1 MKKNTITSFSFFFA
15 TLLILICLS
24 LNIKADEDFSFLN
37 VYKKALLNS
46 NIIKK
51 NEFLLN
57 SKTNLISNAYSNKD
71 WNLDFTSSL
80 TLDNKRS
87 DNIGDYVDHKTTVN
101 TISLDKTLIDF
112 GFTDKS
118 VEIAL
123 NNKKIASNNLLL
135 AKQNLFINTLSS
147 YLNVYNSNKILDLRV
162 SNVNR
167 FKTAVKAAK
176 LKLSAGAITPTTVSE
191 AEARLARSEYELAT
205 SKTEQI
211 NYVNEFKSLIG
222 EDFNLKKMILPEF
235 KYSLPK
241 SIKEAESLA
250 LNTNLNILNIKLA
263 KKNAELLKAKQL
275 ASSYPSLDLDFYLKN
290 SESNSDSSVDDYSS
304 YGTILTFKSSLLRNK
319 SESSLILSLDNN
331 YKSILEEQNELIRV
345 SKLNTLSLFNK
356 YINSDFNVIAA
367 NKEYNASKLALNG
380 VKKEEEFGLR
390 TLLDVLDIEVD
401 LMNSEVRLLKSK
413 SDQLLNKYR
422 LLIDIGKYN
431 F

>member
-1 MKKNTITSFSFFFA
+1 MQKNITSSFSFFFII
-15 TLLILICLS
+15 ILICLS
-24 LNIKADEDFSFLN
+24 FKIKADENFSFSN
-37 VYKKALLNS
+37 AYKKALSNS
-46 NIIKK
+46 NMIKK

-57 SKTNLISNAYSNKD
+57 SKSNLINNAYSNKD

-80 TLDNKRS
+80 TLDNKKS
-87 DNIGDYVDHKTTVN
+87 DNIGDYVDQKTTVN

-205 SKTEQI
+205 SKTEQL

-222 EDFNLKKMILPEF
+222 EDFNLKKMNLPEF

-241 SIKEAESLA
+241 TIKEAESLA
-250 LNTNLNILNIKLA
+250 LNSNLNILNITLA

-290 SESNSDSSVDDYSS
+290 SESDSNSSVNDYSS

-413 SDQLLNKYR
+413 SDQLLNKYK

>member
-1 MKKNTITSFSFFFA
+1 MQKNITSSFSFFF
-15 TLLILICLS
+15 IIIVICFSFKL
-24 LNIKADEDFSFLN
+24 KADENFSFSN
-37 VYKKALLNS
+37 AYKKALSNS
-46 NIIKK
+46 NMIKK

-57 SKTNLISNAYSNKD
+57 SKSNLISNAYSNKD

-80 TLDNKRS
+80 TLDNKKS
-87 DNIGDYVDHKTTVN
+87 DNIGDYVDQKTTVN

-176 LKLSAGAITPTTVSE
+176 LKLSAGTITPTTVSE

-211 NYVNEFKSLIG
+211 NYMNEFKSLIG
-222 EDFNLKKMILPEF
+222 EDFNLKKMNLPEF
-235 KYSLPK
+235 KYSLPET
-241 SIKEAESLA
+241 IKEAESLA
-250 LNTNLNILNIKLA
+250 LNSNLNILNITLA

-290 SESNSDSSVDDYSS
+290 SESDSNSSVNDYSS

-413 SDQLLNKYR
+413 SDQLLNKYK

>member
-1 MKKNTITSFSFFFA
+1 MQKNITSSFSFFF
-15 TLLILICLS
+15 IIIVICLS
-24 LNIKADEDFSFLN
+24 FKIKADENFSFSN
-37 VYKKALLNS
+37 AYKKALSNS
-46 NIIKK
+46 NMIKK

-57 SKTNLISNAYSNKD
+57 SKSNLISNAYSNKD

-80 TLDNKRS
+80 TLDNKKS
-87 DNIGDYVDHKTTVN
+87 DNIGDYLDQKTTVN

-135 AKQNLFINTLSS
+135 AKQNLFINTLTS

-176 LKLSAGAITPTTVSE
+176 LKLSAGTITPTTVSE

-222 EDFNLKKMILPEF
+222 EDFNLKKMNLPEF

-250 LNTNLNILNIKLA
+250 LNSNLNILNIELA

-290 SESNSDSSVDDYSS
+290 SESDSNSSVNDYSS

-413 SDQLLNKYR
+413 SDQLLNKYK

>member
-1 MKKNTITSFSFFFA
+1 MQKNITSSFSFFF
-15 TLLILICLS
+15 IIIVICLS
-24 LNIKADEDFSFLN
+24 FKIKADENFSFSN
-37 VYKKALLNS
+37 AYKKALSNS
-46 NIIKK
+46 NMIKK

-57 SKTNLISNAYSNKD
+57 SKSNLISNAYSNKD

-80 TLDNKRS
+80 TLDNKKS
-87 DNIGDYVDHKTTVN
+87 DNIGDYVDQKTTVN

-176 LKLSAGAITPTTVSE
+176 LKLSAGTITPTTVSE

-222 EDFNLKKMILPEF
+222 EDFNLKKMNLPEF

-241 SIKEAESLA
+241 TIKEAESLA
-250 LNTNLNILNIKLA
+250 LNSNLNILNITLA

-290 SESNSDSSVDDYSS
+290 SESDSNSSVNDYSS

-413 SDQLLNKYR
+413 SDQLLNKYK

>member
-1 MKKNTITSFSFFFA
+1 MQKNITSSFSFFF
-15 TLLILICLS
+15 IIIVICLS
-24 LNIKADEDFSFLN
+24 FKIKADENFSFSN
-37 VYKKALLNS
+37 AYKKALSNS
-46 NIIKK
+46 NMINK

-57 SKTNLISNAYSNKD
+57 SKSNLISNAYSNKD

-80 TLDNKRS
+80 TLDNKKS
-87 DNIGDYVDHKTTVN
+87 DNIGDYIDQKTTVN

-118 VEIAL
+118 IEIAL

-135 AKQNLFINTLSS
+135 SKQNLFINTLSS

-176 LKLSAGAITPTTVSE
+176 LKLSAGTITPTTVSE

-222 EDFNLKKMILPEF
+222 EDFNLKKMNLPEF

-241 SIKEAESLA
+241 TIKEAESLA
-250 LNTNLNILNIKLA
+250 LNSNLNILNITLA

-275 ASSYPSLDLDFYLKN
+275 ASSYPSLDFDFYLKN
-290 SESNSDSSVDDYSS
+290 SESDSNSSVDDYSS

-413 SDQLLNKYR
+413 SDQLLNKYK

>member
-1 MKKNTITSFSFFFA
+1 MQKNITSSFSFFF
-15 TLLILICLS
+15 IIIVISLS
-24 LNIKADEDFSFLN
+24 FKIKADENFSFSN
-37 VYKKALLNS
+37 AYKKALSNS
-46 NIIKK
+46 NMIKK

-57 SKTNLISNAYSNKD
+57 SKSNLISNAYSNKD

-80 TLDNKRS
+80 TLDNKKS
-87 DNIGDYVDHKTTVN
+87 DNIGDYVDQKTTVN

-176 LKLSAGAITPTTVSE
+176 LKLSAGTITPTTVSE

-211 NYVNEFKSLIG
+211 NYMNEFKSLIG
-222 EDFNLKKMILPEF
+222 EDFNLKKMNLPEF

-241 SIKEAESLA
+241 TIKEAESLA
-250 LNTNLNILNIKLA
+250 LNSNLNILNITLA

-290 SESNSDSSVDDYSS
+290 SESDSNSSVNDYSS
-304 YGTILTFKSSLLRNK
+304 YGTILTFKSSLFRNK

-331 YKSILEEQNELIRV
+331 YQSILEEQNELIRV

-413 SDQLLNKYR
+413 SDQLLNKYK

>member
-1 MKKNTITSFSFFFA
+1 MQKNITSSFSFFF
-15 TLLILICLS
+15 IIIVICLS
-24 LNIKADEDFSFLN
+24 FKIKADENFSFSN
-37 VYKKALLNS
+37 AYKKALSNS
-46 NIIKK
+46 NMIKK

-57 SKTNLISNAYSNKD
+57 SKSNLISNAYSNKD

-80 TLDNKRS
+80 TLDNKKS
-87 DNIGDYVDHKTTVN
+87 DNIGDYVDQKTTVN

-176 LKLSAGAITPTTVSE
+176 LKLSAGTITPTTVSE

-222 EDFNLKKMILPEF
+222 EDFNLKKMNLPEF

-241 SIKEAESLA
+241 TIKEAESLA
-250 LNTNLNILNIKLA
+250 LNSNLNILNITLA

-290 SESNSDSSVDDYSS
+290 SESDSNSSVNDYSS
-304 YGTILTFKSSLLRNK
+304 YGTILTFRSSLLRNK

-356 YINSDFNVIAA
+356 YINSDFSVIAA

-413 SDQLLNKYR
+413 SDQLLNKYK

>member
-1 MKKNTITSFSFFFA
+1 MQKNITSSFSFFF
-15 TLLILICLS
+15 IIIVICLS
-24 LNIKADEDFSFLN
+24 FKIKADENFSFSN
-37 VYKKALLNS
+37 AYKKALSNS
-46 NIIKK
+46 NMIKK
-51 NEFLLN
+51 NEFLLK

-80 TLDNKRS
+80 TLDNKKS
-87 DNIGDYVDHKTTVN
+87 DNIGDYVDQKTTVN

-176 LKLSAGAITPTTVSE
+176 LKLSAGTITPTTVSE

-222 EDFNLKKMILPEF
+222 EDFNLKKMNLPEF

-241 SIKEAESLA
+241 TIKEAESLA
-250 LNTNLNILNIKLA
+250 LNSNLNILNITLA

-290 SESNSDSSVDDYSS
+290 SESDSNSSVNDYSS

-413 SDQLLNKYR
+413 SDQLLNKYK

>member
-1 MKKNTITSFSFFFA
+1 MPKNITSSLSFF
-15 TLLILICLS
+15 LIIVICL
-24 LNIKADEDFSFLN
+24 NFKIKADENFSFSN
-37 VYKKALLNS
+37 AYKKALSNS
-46 NIIKK
+46 NMIKK

-80 TLDNKRS
+80 TLDNKKS
-87 DNIGDYVDHKTTVN
+87 DNSGDYVDQKTTVN

-118 VEIAL
+118 LEIAL
-123 NNKKIASNNLLL
+123 NNKKIAYNNLLL
-135 AKQNLFINTLSS
+135 AKQNLFINTLTS
-147 YLNVYNSNKILDLRV
+147 YLNVYNSNKILDLRA

-176 LKLSAGAITPTTVSE
+176 FKLSAGTITPTTVSE

-205 SKTEQI
+205 SKTEQL

-222 EDFNLKKMILPEF
+222 EGFNLKKMNLPEF

-250 LNTNLNILNIKLA
+250 LNSNLNILNITLA

-290 SESNSDSSVDDYSS
+290 SESDSNSSVNDYSS

-319 SESSLILSLDNN
+319 SESSLILSLDND

-356 YINSDFNVIAA
+356 YINSDVNVIAA

-413 SDQLLNKYR
+413 SDQLLNKYK

>member
-1 MKKNTITSFSFFFA
+1 MQKNITSSFSFFF
-15 TLLILICLS
+15 LIIVICLS
-24 LNIKADEDFSFLN
+24 FKIKADENFSFSN
-37 VYKKALLNS
+37 AYKKALSNS
-46 NIIKK
+46 NMIKK

-57 SKTNLISNAYSNKD
+57 SKSNLISNAYSNKD

-80 TLDNKRS
+80 TLDNKKS
-87 DNIGDYVDHKTTVN
+87 DNIGDYVDQKTTVN

-176 LKLSAGAITPTTVSE
+176 LKLSAGTITPSTVSE

-211 NYVNEFKSLIG
+211 NYMNEFKSLIG
-222 EDFNLKKMILPEF
+222 EDFNFKKMNLPEF
-235 KYSLPK
+235 KYSLPN

-250 LNTNLNILNIKLA
+250 LNSNLNILNITLA

-290 SESNSDSSVDDYSS
+290 SESDSNSSVNDYSS
-304 YGTILTFKSSLLRNK
+304 YGTVLTFKSSLLRNK
-319 SESSLILSLDNN
+319 SELSLILSLDND

-345 SKLNTLSLFNK
+345 SKLNTLSLYNN
-356 YINSDFNVIAA
+356 YINSDFSVIAA
-367 NKEYNASKLALNG
+367 NKEYNASKLALDG

-401 LMNSEVRLLKSK
+401 VMNSEVRLLKSK
-413 SDQLLNKYR
+413 SDQLLNKYK

>member
-1 MKKNTITSFSFFFA
+1 MQKNITTSFSSFFI
-15 TLLILICLS
+15 TVLILICFS
-24 LNIKADEDFSFLN
+24 FKIKADEDFSFLN

-51 NEFLLN
+51 NQFLLN
-57 SKTNLISNAYSNKD
+57 SKTNLISNAYSKKD

-80 TLDNKRS
+80 TLDNKKS
-87 DNIGDYVDHKTTVN
+87 DNIGDYVDQKTTVN
-101 TISLDKTLIDF
+101 TISLDKTLTDF
-112 GFTDKS
+112 GFTDKG

-135 AKQNLFINTLSS
+135 AKQNLFINTLES
-147 YLNVYNSNKILDLRV
+147 YLNVYNSSKILELRL

-167 FKTAVKAAK
+167 FKTAVKASK
-176 LKLSAGAITPTTVSE
+176 LKLSAGTITPTTVSE

-205 SKTEQI
+205 SKTEQLHYM
-211 NYVNEFKSLIG
+211 NDFKSLIG
-222 EDFNLKKMILPEF
+222 EDFNIKKMKFPEF

-241 SIKEAESLA
+241 SIEEAESLS
-250 LNTNLNILNIKLA
+250 LSSNLRMLNIILT
-263 KKNAELLKAKQL
+263 KKNAQLLKDKQL
-275 ASSYPSLDLDFYLKN
+275 ASSYPSLDLDFYIKS
-290 SESNSDSSVDDYSS
+290 SESDSNSSVNDYSS
-304 YGTILTFKSSLLRNK
+304 YGTTLTFKSSLFRNK
-319 SESSLILSLDNN
+319 SETSLILSLDDDYN
-331 YKSILEEQNELIRV
+331 SILEEEKELTRV
-345 SKLNTLSLFNK
+345 SKLKTLSLFNN
-356 YINSDFNVIAA
+356 YINSDFSVIAA
-367 NKEYNASKLALNG
+367 NKEYKASKLALDG

-413 SDQLLNKYR
+413 SDQLLNKYK

>member
-1 MKKNTITSFSFFFA
+1 MQKNITTSFSSFFI
-15 TLLILICLS
+15 TVLILICFS
-24 LNIKADEDFSFLN
+24 FKIKADEDFSFLN

-57 SKTNLISNAYSNKD
+57 SKSNLISNAYSNKD

-80 TLDNKRS
+80 TLDNKKS
-87 DNIGDYVDHKTTVN
+87 DNIGDYVDQKTTVN

-135 AKQNLFINTLSS
+135 AKQNLFIDTLSS

-176 LKLSAGAITPTTVSE
+176 LKLSAGTITPTTVSE

-222 EDFNLKKMILPEF
+222 EDFNLKKMNLPEF

-241 SIKEAESLA
+241 TIKEAESLA
-250 LNTNLNILNIKLA
+250 LNSNLNILNITLA

-290 SESNSDSSVDDYSS
+290 SESDSNSSVNDYSS

-413 SDQLLNKYR
+413 SDQLLNKYK

>member
-1 MKKNTITSFSFFFA
+1 MQKNITSSFSFFF
-15 TLLILICLS
+15 IIIVICLS
-24 LNIKADEDFSFLN
+24 FKIKADENFSFSN
-37 VYKKALLNS
+37 AYKKALSNS
-46 NIIKK
+46 NMIKK

-57 SKTNLISNAYSNKD
+57 SKSNLISNAYSNKD

-80 TLDNKRS
+80 TLDNKKS
-87 DNIGDYVDHKTTVN
+87 DHIGDYVDQKTTVN

-176 LKLSAGAITPTTVSE
+176 LKLSAGTITPTTVSE

-222 EDFNLKKMILPEF
+222 EDFNLKKMNLPEF

-241 SIKEAESLA
+241 TIKEAESLA
-250 LNTNLNILNIKLA
+250 LNSNLNILNITLA

-290 SESNSDSSVDDYSS
+290 SESDSNSSVNDYSS

-413 SDQLLNKYR
+413 SDQLLNKYK

>member
-1 MKKNTITSFSFFFA
+1 MQKNITSSFSFFFII
-15 TLLILICLS
+15 ILICLS
-24 LNIKADEDFSFLN
+24 FKIKADENFSFSN
-37 VYKKALLNS
+37 AYKKALSNS
-46 NIIKK
+46 NMIKK

-57 SKTNLISNAYSNKD
+57 SKSNLISNAYSNKD

-80 TLDNKRS
+80 TLDNKKS
-87 DNIGDYVDHKTTVN
+87 DNIGDYVDQKTTVN

-176 LKLSAGAITPTTVSE
+176 LKLSAGTITPTTVSE

-222 EDFNLKKMILPEF
+222 EDFNLKKMNLPEF

-241 SIKEAESLA
+241 TIKEAESLA
-250 LNTNLNILNIKLA
+250 LNSNLNILNITLA

-290 SESNSDSSVDDYSS
+290 SESDSNSSVNDYSS

-413 SDQLLNKYR
+413 SDQLLNKYK

>member
-1 MKKNTITSFSFFFA
+1 MQKNITSSFSFFF
-15 TLLILICLS
+15 IIIVICLS
-24 LNIKADEDFSFLN
+24 FKIKADENFSFSN
-37 VYKKALLNS
+37 AYKKAISNS
-46 NIIKK
+46 NMIKK

-57 SKTNLISNAYSNKD
+57 SKSNLISNAYSNKD

-80 TLDNKRS
+80 TLDNKKS
-87 DNIGDYVDHKTTVN
+87 DNIGDYVDQKTTVN

-176 LKLSAGAITPTTVSE
+176 LKLSAGTITPTTVSE

-222 EDFNLKKMILPEF
+222 EDFNLKKMNLPEF

-241 SIKEAESLA
+241 TIKEAESLA
-250 LNTNLNILNIKLA
+250 LNSNLNILNITLA

-290 SESNSDSSVDDYSS
+290 SESDSNSSVNDYSS

-319 SESSLILSLDNN
+319 SETSLILSLDNN

-413 SDQLLNKYR
+413 SDQLLNKYK

>member
-1 MKKNTITSFSFFFA
+1 MQKNITSSLSFF
-15 TLLILICLS
+15 LIIVICL
-24 LNIKADEDFSFLN
+24 NFKIKADENFSFSN
-37 VYKKALLNS
+37 AYKKALSNS
-46 NIIKK
+46 NMIKK

-80 TLDNKRS
+80 TLDNKKS
-87 DNIGDYVDHKTTVN
+87 DNIGDYVDQKTTVN

-135 AKQNLFINTLSS
+135 AKQNLFIKTLMS

-176 LKLSAGAITPTTVSE
+176 LKLSAGTITPTTVSE

-222 EDFNLKKMILPEF
+222 EDFNLKKMNLPEF

-241 SIKEAESLA
+241 TIKEAESLA
-250 LNTNLNILNIKLA
+250 LNSNLNILNITLA

-290 SESNSDSSVDDYSS
+290 SESDSNSSVNDYSS

-413 SDQLLNKYR
+413 SDQLLNKYK

>member
-1 MKKNTITSFSFFFA
+1 MQKNITSSFSFFF
-15 TLLILICLS
+15 IIIVICLS
-24 LNIKADEDFSFLN
+24 FKIKADENFSFSN
-37 VYKKALLNS
+37 AYKKALSNS
-46 NIIKK
+46 NMIKK

-80 TLDNKRS
+80 TLDNKKS
-87 DNIGDYVDHKTTVN
+87 DNIGDYVDQKTTVN

-135 AKQNLFINTLSS
+135 AKQNLFINTLTS
-147 YLNVYNSNKILDLRV
+147 YLNVYNSNKILDLRT

-176 LKLSAGAITPTTVSE
+176 LKLSAGTITPTTVSE

-222 EDFNLKKMILPEF
+222 EDFNLKKMNLPEF

-241 SIKEAESLA
+241 TIKEAESLA
-250 LNTNLNILNIKLA
+250 LNSNLNILNITLA

-290 SESNSDSSVDDYSS
+290 SESDSNSSVNDYSS

-413 SDQLLNKYR
+413 SDQLLNKYK

>member
-1 MKKNTITSFSFFFA
+1 MQKNITSSFSFFF
-15 TLLILICLS
+15 IIIVICLS
-24 LNIKADEDFSFLN
+24 FKIKADENFSFSN
-37 VYKKALLNS
+37 AYKKALSNS
-46 NIIKK
+46 NMIKK

-57 SKTNLISNAYSNKD
+57 SKSNLISNAYSNKD

-80 TLDNKRS
+80 TLDNKKS
-87 DNIGDYVDHKTTVN
+87 DNIGDYVDQKTTVN

-176 LKLSAGAITPTTVSE
+176 LKLSAGTITPTTVSE

-211 NYVNEFKSLIG
+211 NYMNEFKSLIG
-222 EDFNLKKMILPEF
+222 EDFNLKKMNLPEF
-235 KYSLPK
+235 KYSLPETV
-241 SIKEAESLA
+241 KEAESLA
-250 LNTNLNILNIKLA
+250 LNSNLNILNITLA

-290 SESNSDSSVDDYSS
+290 SESDSNSSVNDYSS

-413 SDQLLNKYR
+413 SDQLLNKYK

>member
-1 MKKNTITSFSFFFA
+1 MQKNITSSFSFFF
-15 TLLILICLS
+15 IIIVIFLS
-24 LNIKADEDFSFLN
+24 FKIKADENFSFSN
-37 VYKKALLNS
+37 AYKKALSNS
-46 NIIKK
+46 NMIKK

-57 SKTNLISNAYSNKD
+57 SKSNLISNAYSNKD

-80 TLDNKRS
+80 TLDNKKS
-87 DNIGDYVDHKTTVN
+87 DNIGDYVDQKTTVN

-123 NNKKIASNNLLL
+123 NNKKIAFNNLLM

-176 LKLSAGAITPTTVSE
+176 LKLSAGTITPTTVSE

-222 EDFNLKKMILPEF
+222 EDFNLKKMNLPEF

-241 SIKEAESLA
+241 TIKEAESLA
-250 LNTNLNILNIKLA
+250 LNSNLNILNITLA

-275 ASSYPSLDLDFYLKN
+275 ASSYPSLVLDFYLKN
-290 SESNSDSSVDDYSS
+290 SESDSNSSVNDYSS

-413 SDQLLNKYR
+413 SDQLLNKYK

>member
-1 MKKNTITSFSFFFA
+1 MQKNITSSFSFFFF
-15 TLLILICLS
+15 ILVICLS
-24 LNIKADEDFSFLN
+24 FKIKADENFPFSN
-37 VYKKALLNS
+37 AYKKALSNS
-46 NIIKK
+46 NTIKK

-80 TLDNKRS
+80 TLDNKKS
-87 DNIGDYVDHKTTVN
+87 DNIGDYVDQKTTVN

-176 LKLSAGAITPTTVSE
+176 LKLSAGTITPTTVSE

-222 EDFNLKKMILPEF
+222 EDFNLKKMNFPEF

-241 SIKEAESLA
+241 TIKEAESLA
-250 LNTNLNILNIKLA
+250 LNSNLNILNITLA

-290 SESNSDSSVDDYSS
+290 SESDSNSSVNDYSS

-413 SDQLLNKYR
+413 SDQLLNKYK

>member
-1 MKKNTITSFSFFFA
+1 MQKNITSSFSFFF
-15 TLLILICLS
+15 IIIVICLS
-24 LNIKADEDFSFLN
+24 FKIKADENFSFSN
-37 VYKKALLNS
+37 AYKKALSNS
-46 NIIKK
+46 NMIKK

-57 SKTNLISNAYSNKD
+57 SKSNLISNAYSNKD

-80 TLDNKRS
+80 TLDNKKS
-87 DNIGDYVDHKTTVN
+87 DNIGDYVDQKTTVN

-176 LKLSAGAITPTTVSE
+176 LKLSAGTITPTTVSE

-222 EDFNLKKMILPEF
+222 EDFNLKKMNLPEF

-241 SIKEAESLA
+241 TIKEAESLA
-250 LNTNLNILNIKLA
+250 LNSNLNILNITLA

-290 SESNSDSSVDDYSS
+290 SESDSNSSVNDYSS

-319 SESSLILSLDNN
+319 SESSLVLSLDNN

-413 SDQLLNKYR
+413 SDQLLNKYK

>member
-1 MKKNTITSFSFFFA
+1 MQKNITSSFSFFF
-15 TLLILICLS
+15 IIIVICLS
-24 LNIKADEDFSFLN
+24 FKIKADENFSFSN
-37 VYKKALLNS
+37 AYKKALSKS

-80 TLDNKRS
+80 TLDNKKS
-87 DNIGDYVDHKTTVN
+87 DNIGDYVDQKTTVN

-176 LKLSAGAITPTTVSE
+176 LKLSAGTITPTTVSE

-222 EDFNLKKMILPEF
+222 EDFNLKKMNLPEF

-241 SIKEAESLA
+241 TIKEAESLA
-250 LNTNLNILNIKLA
+250 LNSNLNILNITLA

-290 SESNSDSSVDDYSS
+290 SESDSNSSVNDYSS

-413 SDQLLNKYR
+413 SDQLLNKYK

>member
-1 MKKNTITSFSFFFA
+1 MQKNITSSFSFFF
-15 TLLILICLS
+15 IIIVICLS
-24 LNIKADEDFSFLN
+24 FKIKADENFSFSN
-37 VYKKALLNS
+37 AYKKALSNS
-46 NIIKK
+46 NMIKK

-57 SKTNLISNAYSNKD
+57 SKSNLISNAYSNKD

-80 TLDNKRS
+80 TLDNKKS
-87 DNIGDYVDHKTTVN
+87 DNIGDYVDQKTTVN

-176 LKLSAGAITPTTVSE
+176 LKLSAGTITPTTVSE

-222 EDFNLKKMILPEF
+222 EDFNLKKMNLPEF

-241 SIKEAESLA
+241 TIKEAESLA
-250 LNTNLNILNIKLA
+250 LNSNLNILNITLA

-290 SESNSDSSVDDYSS
+290 SESDSNSSVNDYSS

-319 SESSLILSLDNN
+319 SETSLILSLDDDYN
-331 YKSILEEQNELIRV
+331 SILEEEKELTRV
-345 SKLNTLSLFNK
+345 SKLKTLSLYNN
-356 YINSDFNVIAA
+356 YINSDFSVIAA

-413 SDQLLNKYR
+413 SDQLLNKYK

>member
-1 MKKNTITSFSFFFA
+1 MQKNIITSFSFFF
-15 TLLILICLS
+15 TTVLILICFS

-37 VYKKALLNS
+37 VYNKALLNS

-51 NEFLLN
+51 NQFLLK
-57 SKTNLISNAYSNKD
+57 SKTDLISNAYSNKD

-80 TLDNKRS
+80 TLDNKKS
-87 DNIGDYVDHKTTVN
+87 DNIGDYVDQKTTVN

-112 GFTDKS
+112 GYTDKG

-123 NNKKIASNNLLL
+123 NNKKIASNNLFL
-135 AKQNLFINTLSS
+135 AKQNLFINTLTS

-167 FKTAVKAAK
+167 FKTAVKASK
-176 LKLSAGAITPTTVSE
+176 LKLSAGTITPTTVSE

-205 SKTEQI
+205 SKTEQL
-211 NYVNEFKSLIG
+211 NHVNDFKSLIG
-222 EDFNLKKMILPEF
+222 EDFNFKKMKFPEF

-241 SIKEAESLA
+241 SIEEAESLS
-250 LNTNLNILNIKLA
+250 LNSNLRILNIKLT
-263 KKNAELLKAKQL
+263 KKNAQLLKDKEL
-275 ASSYPSLDLDFYLKN
+275 ASSYPSLDLDLYMKS
-290 SESNSDSSVDDYSS
+290 SESDSNSSVNDYSS
-304 YGTILTFKSSLLRNK
+304 YGTTLTFKSSLFRNK
-319 SESSLILSLDNN
+319 SETSLILSLDDDYN
-331 YKSILEEQNELIRV
+331 SILEEEKELTRV
-345 SKLNTLSLFNK
+345 SKLKTLSLFNN
-356 YINSDFNVIAA
+356 YINSDFSVIAA
-367 NKEYNASKLALNG
+367 NKEYKASKLALDG

-401 LMNSEVRLLKSK
+401 VMNSEVRLLKSK
-413 SDQLLNKYR
+413 SDQLLNKYK

>member
-1 MKKNTITSFSFFFA
+1 MQKNITSSFSFFF
-15 TLLILICLS
+15 IIVLICLS
-24 LNIKADEDFSFLN
+24 FKIKADENFLFSN
-37 VYKKALLNS
+37 AYKKALSNS

-51 NEFLLN
+51 NKFLLN

-71 WNLDFTSSL
+71 WNLDFTSTL
-80 TLDNKRS
+80 TLDNKKS
-87 DNIGDYVDHKTTVN
+87 DNIGDFVDQKTTVN

-135 AKQNLFINTLSS
+135 AKQNLFINTLTS
-147 YLNVYNSNKILDLRV
+147 YLNVYNSNKILDLKV

-167 FKTAVKAAK
+167 LKTAVKAAK
-176 LKLSAGAITPTTVSE
+176 LKLLAGTITPTTVSE
-191 AEARLARSEYELAT
+191 AEARLARSEYELST
-205 SKTEQI
+205 SKTEQL

-222 EDFNLKKMILPEF
+222 EDFNFKKMNLPEF
-235 KYSLPK
+235 NYSLPK
-241 SIKEAESLA
+241 SIKEAENLA
-250 LNTNLNILNIKLA
+250 LNSNLNILNITLA
-263 KKNAELLKAKQL
+263 KKNAELLKDKQL
-275 ASSYPSLDLDFYLKN
+275 VNSYPSLELDFYLKN
-290 SESNSDSSVDDYSS
+290 SESDSNSSVNDYSS
-304 YGTILTFKSSLLRNK
+304 YGTIFTFKSSLLRNK
-319 SESSLILSLDNN
+319 SELSLILSLDND
-331 YKSILEEQNELIRV
+331 YKSILEEQKELIRV

-367 NKEYNASKLALNG
+367 KKEYNASKLALNG

-413 SDQLLNKYR
+413 SDQLLNKYK

>member
-1 MKKNTITSFSFFFA
+1 MQKNITSSFSFFF
-15 TLLILICLS
+15 IIIVIFLS
-24 LNIKADEDFSFLN
+24 FKIKADENFSFSN
-37 VYKKALLNS
+37 AYKKALSKS

-57 SKTNLISNAYSNKD
+57 SKSNLISNAYSNKD

-80 TLDNKRS
+80 TLDNKKS
-87 DNIGDYVDHKTTVN
+87 DNIGDYVDQKTTVN

-176 LKLSAGAITPTTVSE
+176 LKLSAGTITPTTVSE

-222 EDFNLKKMILPEF
+222 EDFNLKKMNLPEF

-241 SIKEAESLA
+241 TIKEAESLA
-250 LNTNLNILNIKLA
+250 LNSNLNILNITLA

-290 SESNSDSSVDDYSS
+290 SESDSNSSVNDYSS

-413 SDQLLNKYR
+413 SDQLLNKYK

>member
-1 MKKNTITSFSFFFA
+1 MQKNITSSFSFFF
-15 TLLILICLS
+15 IIIVICLS
-24 LNIKADEDFSFLN
+24 FKIKADENFSFSN
-37 VYKKALLNS
+37 AYKKALSNS
-46 NIIKK
+46 NMIKK

-57 SKTNLISNAYSNKD
+57 SKSNLISNAYSNKD

-80 TLDNKRS
+80 TLDNKKS
-87 DNIGDYVDHKTTVN
+87 DNIGDYVDQKTTVN

-176 LKLSAGAITPTTVSE
+176 LKLSAGTITPTTVSE

-211 NYVNEFKSLIG
+211 NYMNEFKSLIG
-222 EDFNLKKMILPEF
+222 EDFNLKKMNLPEF
-235 KYSLPK
+235 KYSLPET
-241 SIKEAESLA
+241 IKEAESLA
-250 LNTNLNILNIKLA
+250 LNSNLNILNITLA

-290 SESNSDSSVDDYSS
+290 SESDSNSSVNDYSS

-319 SESSLILSLDNN
+319 SESSLILSLDND

-413 SDQLLNKYR
+413 SDQLLNKYK

>member
-1 MKKNTITSFSFFFA
+1 MQKNITSSFSFFF
-15 TLLILICLS
+15 IIIVICLS
-24 LNIKADEDFSFLN
+24 FKIKADENFSFSN
-37 VYKKALLNS
+37 AYKKALSNS
-46 NIIKK
+46 NMIKK

-57 SKTNLISNAYSNKD
+57 SKSNLISNAYSNKD

-80 TLDNKRS
+80 TLDNKKS
-87 DNIGDYVDHKTTVN
+87 DNIGDYVDQKTTVN

-176 LKLSAGAITPTTVSE
+176 LKLSAGTITPTTVSE

-222 EDFNLKKMILPEF
+222 EDFNLKKMNLPEF

-241 SIKEAESLA
+241 TIKEAESLA
-250 LNTNLNILNIKLA
+250 LNSNLNILNITLA

-290 SESNSDSSVDDYSS
+290 SESDSNSSVNDYSS
-304 YGTILTFKSSLLRNK
+304 YGTILTFRSSLLRNK

-413 SDQLLNKYR
+413 SDQLLNKYK

>member
-1 MKKNTITSFSFFFA
+1 MRKNITSSFSFFF
-15 TLLILICLS
+15 IIIVICLS
-24 LNIKADEDFSFLN
+24 FKIKADEKFPFSN
-37 VYKKALLNS
+37 AYKKALSNS

-51 NEFLLN
+51 NEFLLK

-80 TLDNKRS
+80 TLDNKKT
-87 DNIGDYVDHKTTVN
+87 DNIGDYVDQKTTVN

-112 GFTDKS
+112 GFTYKS
-118 VEIAL
+118 LEIAL

-135 AKQNLFINTLSS
+135 AKQNLFINTLTS

-176 LKLSAGAITPTTVSE
+176 LKLSAGTITPTTVSE

-205 SKTEQI
+205 SKTEQL

-222 EDFNLKKMILPEF
+222 EDFNLKKMNLPEF

-250 LNTNLNILNIKLA
+250 LNSNLNILNIVLA

-290 SESNSDSSVDDYSS
+290 SESDTNSSVNDYSS

-319 SESSLILSLDNN
+319 SESSLILSLDND

-401 LMNSEVRLLKSK
+401 VMNSEVRLLKSK
-413 SDQLLNKYR
+413 SDQLLNKYK

>member
-1 MKKNTITSFSFFFA
+1 MQKNITTSFSFLFI
-15 TLLILICLS
+15 TVLIIIFIS
-24 LNIKADEDFSFLN
+24 FNIKADEDFSFLN
-37 VYKKALLNS
+37 IYKKALLNS

-80 TLDNKRS
+80 TLDNKKS
-87 DNIGDYVDHKTTVN
+87 DNIGDYIDQKTTVN

-112 GFTDKS
+112 GYTDKG

-123 NNKKIASNNLLL
+123 NKKKISSNNLLL
-135 AKQNLFINTLSS
+135 AKQNLFINTLTI

-167 FKTAVKAAK
+167 FKTAVKASK
-176 LKLSAGAITPTTVSE
+176 LKLSAGTITPTTVSE

-205 SKTEQI
+205 SKTEQL
-211 NYVNEFKSLIG
+211 NYMNDFKSLIG
-222 EDFNLKKMILPEF
+222 EDFNIKKMRFPEF

-241 SIKEAESLA
+241 SIEEAESLSISS
-250 LNTNLNILNIKLA
+250 NLRILNIILT
-263 KKNAELLKAKQL
+263 KKNAQILKDKQL
-275 ASSYPSLDLDFYLKN
+275 ASSYPSLDLNLYLKS
-290 SESNSDSSVDDYSS
+290 SESDSSSSVNDYSS
-304 YGTILTFKSSLLRNK
+304 YGTTLTFKSSLFRNK
-319 SESSLILSLDNN
+319 SETSLILSLDDDYN
-331 YKSILEEQNELIRV
+331 SVLEEEKELTRV
-345 SKLNTLSLFNK
+345 SKLKTLSLFNN
-356 YINSDFNVIAA
+356 YINSDFSVIAA
-367 NKEYNASKLALNG
+367 KKEYNASKLALDG

-401 LMNSEVRLLKSK
+401 VMNSEVRLLKSK
-413 SDQLLNKYR
+413 SDQLLNKYK
-422 LLIDIGKYN
+422 LLIDIGKFN

>member
-1 MKKNTITSFSFFFA
+1 MQKNITSSFSFFF
-15 TLLILICLS
+15 IIIVICLS
-24 LNIKADEDFSFLN
+24 FKIKADENFSFSN
-37 VYKKALLNS
+37 AYKKALSNS
-46 NIIKK
+46 NMIKK

-57 SKTNLISNAYSNKD
+57 SKSNLISNAYSNKD

-80 TLDNKRS
+80 TLDNKKS
-87 DNIGDYVDHKTTVN
+87 DNIGDYVDQKTTVN
-101 TISLDKTLIDF
+101 TISLDKTLFDF

-176 LKLSAGAITPTTVSE
+176 LKLSAGTITPTTVSE

-222 EDFNLKKMILPEF
+222 EDFNLKKMNLPEF

-250 LNTNLNILNIKLA
+250 LNSNLNILNITLA

-290 SESNSDSSVDDYSS
+290 SESDSNSSVNDYSS

-413 SDQLLNKYR
+413 SDQLLNKYK

>member
-1 MKKNTITSFSFFFA
+1 MQKNITSSFSFFF
-15 TLLILICLS
+15 IIIVICLS
-24 LNIKADEDFSFLN
+24 FKIKADENFSFSN
-37 VYKKALLNS
+37 AYKKALSNS
-46 NIIKK
+46 NMIKK

-57 SKTNLISNAYSNKD
+57 SKANLISNAYSNKD

-80 TLDNKRS
+80 TLDNKKS
-87 DNIGDYVDHKTTVN
+87 DNIGDYVDQKTTVN

-135 AKQNLFINTLSS
+135 AKQNLFIDTLSS

-176 LKLSAGAITPTTVSE
+176 LKLSAGTITPTTVSE

-222 EDFNLKKMILPEF
+222 EDFNLKKMNLPEF

-241 SIKEAESLA
+241 TIKEAESLA
-250 LNTNLNILNIKLA
+250 LNSNLNILNITLA

-290 SESNSDSSVDDYSS
+290 SESDSNSSVNDYSS

-413 SDQLLNKYR
+413 SDQLLNKYK